1 MVEISLVV
9 PLYNEA
15 EACAEF
21 FRVVVPIIEE
31 LTDDYEIL
39 CVDDGSSD
47 STVMVLESFRQANSS
62 IKVLCLSRNFGK
74 EAALTAGLDFAT
86 GKAVI
91 PIDADLQD
99 PPELIRE
106 MVAKWRQG
114 AFVVLARRAVRET
127 DSVLKR
133 TTSHLFYRLISKI
146 SKPII
151 PQNVGDFRLMDRAV
165 VDALKQLPERARFM
179 KGLFAWVGYPSEIIE
194 YTRPARSAGETK
206 FNYWRLWNFGLEGIT
221 SFSSLPLKIWSYFGV
236 LVSAAGVCYMIFLI
250 LKTLITGIDS
260 PGYASLMSVQL
271 FFNGVLLLGLGA
283 IGEYIS
289 RMFMETKGRP
299 IYLVSKAEGIAPY
312 KVNSMDRVTYAN

>member
-1 MVEISLVV
+1 LRCDR
-9 PLYNEA
+9 L
-15 EACAEF
+15 
-21 FRVVVPIIEE
+21 
-31 LTDDYEIL
+31 
-39 CVDDGSSD
+39 
-47 STVMVLESFRQANSS
+47 S
-62 IKVLCLSRNFGK
+62 IQMRDHLGLRS

-114 AFVVLARRAVRET
+114 AFVVLARRAVRDT

-133 TTSHLFYRLISKI
+133 TTSYLFYRLISKI

-165 VDALKQLPERARFM
+165 VDALKQLPERSRFM

-194 YTRPARSAGETK
+194 YTRPARSAGKTK
-206 FNYWRLWNFGLEGIT
+206 FNYWRLWNFGLEGIA

-236 LVSAAGVCYMIFLI
+236 LVSAAGICYMIFLI

-299 IYLVSKAEGIAPY
+299 IYLVSNAEGIAPY
-312 KVNSMDRVTYAN
+312 KVNSIDRVTYAN